1 MTQHEPSLSIDDII
15 DPNNSVDEFME
26 KMFQLLKECFDAQ
39 QRLDNWIEEEKAKNG
54 GKLWWET

>member
-1 MTQHEPSLSIDDII
+1 MTQHEPSVSIDDII
-15 DPNNSVDEFME
+15 DPNNSVDEFMQ
-26 KMFQLLKECFDAQ
+26 KMLLKECFDAQ